1 MEKIKQVRNLEKLI
15 IPTVPEGAS
24 FGNFLKRKLMSLLRK
39 YIIYFI
45 TIIGRSKVLINI
57 CKVITI
63 KYYQVK
69 MLATEFFFSTLHCSV
84 DWVAGSP
91 AAGSSS
97 DSLPGLSLTSAPGSL
112 VGPLQA

>member
-15 IPTVPEGAS
+15 IPTVPGGAS
-24 FGNFLKRKLMSLLRK
+24 FGNFLKIKLMPLLRK

-69 MLATEFFFSTLHCSV
+69 MLATEFFFPHFIAL
-84 DWVAGSP
+84 
-91 AAGSSS
+91 
-97 DSLPGLSLTSAPGSL
+97 
-112 VGPLQA
+112 